1 MICTTAMLIE
11 QYRQYQNPQKKI
23 ARLVDKQDLFP
34 LVRGLYETDRNVSGQ
49 CLAGVMFGPS
59 YLSFDYALSY
69 YGLIPEAVYTFT
81 SATCDKKKAKEF
93 ENVFGRFFYRDVPT
107 EVYPYGILIQEEN
120 GYIYQMA
127 SPEKALCDKLYTMPP
142 AGSQK
147 EIVRMLF
154 EDLRIE
160 RSDFDKLNAEDIIQI
175 GEKYHSNNLYQ
186 LVKYLRRISHE

>member
-1 MICTTAMLIE
+1 MIITTAMLVE
-11 QYRQYQNPQKKI
+11 QYRHYQNPQKKI
-23 ARLVDKQDLFP
+23 SRLVDKQELFP
-34 LVRGLYETDRNVSGQ
+34 LVRGLYETDRDVSGQ

-59 YLSFDYALSY
+59 YLSFEYALSY

-81 SATCDKKKAKEF
+81 SATYDKKKAKEF
-93 ENVFGRFFYRDVPT
+93 GNVFGRFSYRDVPT

-142 AGSQK
+142 VGNQK

-160 RSDFDKLNAEDIIQI
+160 RSDFDKLNAADIIQI